1 MGRTARGSR
10 AAPSDPPDHPTTR
23 PPREM
28 AQKMA
33 NKRAGSTAA
42 RATSPLGALLP
53 NRRGP
58 SAPSASSTSK
68 GAETAAYLETLP
80 GISAPFNKGFF
91 DPLGL
96 HKGASIPDVR
106 RWREAELTHGRVAM
120 LAALGFVVGEQL
132 EDSSSFLLFDGNIT
146 GPAIGHYQQLGQGFW
161 EPLLLAIGVCES
173 YRVAVGWATPQGN
186 GFNQLKEDYVP
197 GDLAFDPLGLK
208 PKDEEELYELQ
219 TKELNNGRLAMIGI
233 AGFVAAELKSP
244 GTEVFEHLFQILDY
258 DLVKEVDLVED
269 IVGLPE
275 TPLPE
280 LDSSTLSNLGFK

>member
-1 MGRTARGSR
+1 MG
-10 AAPSDPPDHPTTR
+10 
-23 PPREM
+23 
-28 AQKMA
+28 
-33 NKRAGSTAA
+33 
-42 RATSPLGALLP
+42 
-53 NRRGP
+53 
-58 SAPSASSTSK
+58 
-68 GAETAAYLETLP
+68 
-80 GISAPFNKGFF
+80 
-91 DPLGL
+91 
-96 HKGASIPDVR
+96 
-106 RWREAELTHGRVAM
+106 
-120 LAALGFVVGEQL
+120 
-132 EDSSSFLLFDGNIT
+132 GNIT

-186 GFNQLKEDYVP
+186 GFNQLKELYV
-197 GDLAFDPLGLK
+197 
-208 PKDEEELYELQ
+208 LQ

-233 AGFVAAELKSP
+233 ASFVAAELKSP

>member
-1 MGRTARGSR
+1 MGERREGAEQHR
-10 AAPSDPPDHPTTR
+10 ATNR

-33 NKRAGSTAA
+33 NKRAGGTVA

-53 NRRGP
+53 GRRAG
-58 SAPSASSTSK
+58 ATVARASSTSK
-68 GAETAAYLETLP
+68 GADTAAYIETLP

-96 HKGASIPDVR
+96 
-106 RWREAELTHGRVAM
+106 
-120 LAALGFVVGEQL
+120 
-132 EDSSSFLLFDGNIT
+132 
-146 GPAIGHYQQLGQGFW
+146 
-161 EPLLLAIGVCES
+161 
-173 YRVAVGWATPQGN
+173 
-186 GFNQLKEDYVP
+186 
-197 GDLAFDPLGLK
+197 K
-208 PKDEEELYELQ
+208 PKDDAEFFELQ
-219 TKELNNGRLAMIGI
+219 TKELNNGRLAMLGI

-280 LDSSTLSNLGFK
+280 LDSTTLSNLGFN

>member
-1 MGRTARGSR
+1 
-10 AAPSDPPDHPTTR
+10 
-23 PPREM
+23 M
-28 AQKMA
+28 ASKMA
-33 NKRAGSTAA
+33 TKQQRAGRVAA
-42 RATSPLGALLP
+42 RASSSPFGSLGRKVTGA
-53 NRRGP
+53 G
-58 SAPSASSTSK
+58 AGKTVSK
-68 GAETAAYLETLP
+68 ATGTAEYIKTLP
-80 GISAPFNKGFF
+80 GISAPFNKDFF
-91 DPLGL
+91 DPMGL
-96 HKGASIPDVR
+96 SKSASIKDVR
-106 RWREAELTHGRVAM
+106 RLREAELTHGRVAM

-132 EDSSSFLLFDGNIT
+132 EDFPLFLNFDGNIT

>member
-1 MGRTARGSR
+1 
-10 AAPSDPPDHPTTR
+10 
-23 PPREM
+23 M
-28 AQKMA
+28 AQRLA
-33 NKRAGSTAA
+33 NKRAGRAAA
-42 RATSPLGALLP
+42 RATSPRGALLP

-58 SAPSASSTSK
+58 SAPSASSSSK

-96 HKGASIPDVR
+96 HKGASIPEVR

-197 GDLAFDPLGLK
+197 GDLDFDPLGLK
-208 PKDEEELYELQ
+208 PKDDEELYELQ